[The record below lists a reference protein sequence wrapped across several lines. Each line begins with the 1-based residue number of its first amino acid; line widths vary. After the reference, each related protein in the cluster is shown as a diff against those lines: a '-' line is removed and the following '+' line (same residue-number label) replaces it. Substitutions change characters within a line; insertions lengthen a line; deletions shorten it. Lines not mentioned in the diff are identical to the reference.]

1 MVLGYVGDGRAAA
14 ALSLMAATD
23 SDGKVQRAATKAAAS
38 CGARGSSQAQ
48 YLALGED
55 YYYRRDNVL
64 RTFDYSNVTWSWE
77 DGDLRS
83 SAIPRS
89 IYHSVLS
96 KRAYMAALGQAA
108 NSTAALAGVARA
120 ALDMSTRLNRLADSG
135 EDIGD
140 YQSAADSGP
149 MIAASCGVEALD
161 LALYWCVIS
170 DDPDTGAALAQV
182 LSACASRGTG
192 GLQAALESDDGIL
205 RGEAAVALGTIAARS
220 GSGADSGLVSAL
232 GDAAG
237 REIMRLVAVIDG
249 NAERAHSLSAS
260 IGGPG
265 VLVNYRETGAGGVH
279 LLRRVSTFD
288 AIVVGDQFSD
298 MTVDQILAA
307 ASLDGSDTPIFLI
320 SSNEDTA
327 DAYSDRVTGVISDLA
342 DLSELNAVF
351 EASLTGDR
359 ARADDLS
366 RRAAGVL
373 GDLAQSGADISAAL
387 SGLAQP
393 IGHRPDAVTLAA
405 LGALARAGTPAQ
417 VEAILAVVTD
427 EDRSDAARAAAG
439 RALAGIC
446 GRYDVGGD
454 ALAGLISVVLSDAAL
469 SVRTAAAQAAGMARL
484 SGGERAGLVG
494 DI

>member
-1 MVLGYVGDGRAAA
+1 
-14 ALSLMAATD
+14 
-23 SDGKVQRAATKAAAS
+23 
-38 CGARGSSQAQ
+38 
-48 YLALGED
+48 
-55 YYYRRDNVL
+55 
-64 RTFDYSNVTWSWE
+64 VTWSWE

-89 IYHSVLS
+89 IYHSALS
-96 KRAYMAALGQAA
+96 KRAYMAALDQAA
-108 NSTAALAGVARA
+108 DSTEALAGVARA
-120 ALDMSTRLNRLADSG
+120 ALDMSTRLNRLANSG

-140 YQSAADSGP
+140 HQSAADSGP

-161 LALYWCVIS
+161 KALHWCVNVS

-182 LSACASRGTG
+182 LSACASRGTA
-192 GLQAALESDDGIL
+192 GLQAALESDDGTL

-220 GSGADSGLVSAL
+220 GSGAGHGLVLAL

-249 NAERAHSLSAS
+249 DTERAHRLSAS

-265 VLVNYRETGAGGVH
+265 VLVNHRETGAGGVH

-327 DAYSDRVTGVISDLA
+327 DAYSDRVTGVISDLD
-342 DLSELNAVF
+342 DLSELDAVF
-351 EASLTGDR
+351 EANLTGDR

-373 GDLAQSGADISAAL
+373 GDLAQSGADIRAAL
-387 SGLAQP
+387 SGLTQP
-393 IGHRPDAVTLAA
+393 IGHRPDTVTLAA
-405 LGALARAGTPAQ
+405 LGALASAGTPAQ

-454 ALAGLISVVLSDAAL
+454 ALAGLIAVVLSDSAL
-469 SVRTAAAQAAGMARL
+469 SVRTVAAQAAGMARL
-484 SGGERAGLVG
+484 SDGDRAGLVG